1 LDETVT
7 CTVVNDDRAP
17 KLKLVKVVTNDDGGS
32 RVPDDWT
39 LTATAAA
46 PDGGRNVSTAGGS
59 DTALPVFAGVAYTL
73 GEAGPDGYK
82 AGDWSCDGGT
92 LTGSSITLGL
102 DETVTCTVVNND
114 KAPKLKLV
122 KDVTNDD
129 GGTAAAADF
138 TLTATAPGAVLPLIT
153 TAGDAGTMT
162 DVKAGV
168 AYTLGESG
176 PDGYK
181 AGDWS
186 CNGGTLTGSSITLGL
201 DEDVVCTVV
210 NDDVAPK
217 LKLVKVVTNDDG
229 GTAAA
234 ADFTLTATAPGAVLP
249 VITTAGDAG
258 TLTDVMAGVEY
269 TLGESGPAGYAA
281 GDWSCDGGTLT
292 GSSITLGLDENVV
305 CTVVNDDKAPKLTL
319 VKKVSG
325 GSGAPNDWDL
335 TAAATGNP
343 DSRNFTDKG
352 GSGVAHNV
360 WAGASY
366 SLSESG
372 PTGYTAS
379 DWVCAGGGTQTG
391 STITLGL
398 GDKVTCEITNTRDR
412 GSIELQKQWSGTPGT
427 VTLKIGS
434 TTGGTNVAS
443 TSVTGDGTTGAKA
456 VDTGTY
462 FVSES
467 ALATYDSTLT
477 CSSDQR
483 DSITANADGGV
494 MVNKGEHVVC
504 VYVNTRH
511 TGDISVTKFH
521 DRNANGVRN
530 DGDGG
535 LSGWTFWLDLDGD
548 KVKDAGEPTATTGA
562 DGTALFDN
570 VDTGSYTVCEVTQA
584 GWNASLPRQSQPC
597 ITVTVTKNATAT
609 VTFGNYR
616 KGRISVV
623 KTFDGGPVP
632 TGKTYTFQILSGAST
647 TSAGTVV
654 ATGSVTGPDGSIDPT
669 EWSNG
674 GWLEPGT
681 YSLCE
686 VVSGNQTPNWVQELA
701 YGDNGWF
708 TPGIAGGSG
717 FQEGENTLA
726 CINFTVVSTED
737 AETVV
742 FQVNNVPK
750 GFAHTIGYWKNWTSC
765 DGAGNQFAML
775 DLMIKGG
782 TAPDG
787 RVFAPADDSNGN
799 GLPDIRIGD
808 IYIEG
813 ANACKIAVDILDKR
827 LVGDPAKVGD
837 KPKQAGDAIIN
848 STAQLL
854 AYELNQLLNNGST
867 GQAAC
872 EAKAD
877 QAAALMQRF
886 LDYINYSTTGYKAPT
901 TTLAT
906 VTLQTTQIKAN
917 MLYLAEILDD
927 YNNNTMSNCSTAI
940 SLPYP
945 RVGNS
950 TTLWV
955 NYLPASKD
963 T

>member
-1 LDETVT
+1 
-7 CTVVNDDRAP
+7 
-17 KLKLVKVVTNDDGGS
+17 
-32 RVPDDWT
+32 
-39 LTATAAA
+39 
-46 PDGGRNVSTAGGS
+46 
-59 DTALPVFAGVAYTL
+59 
-73 GEAGPDGYK
+73 
-82 AGDWSCDGGT
+82 
-92 LTGSSITLGL
+92 
-102 DETVTCTVVNND
+102 
-114 KAPKLKLV
+114 
-122 KDVTNDD
+122 
-129 GGTAAAADF
+129 
-138 TLTATAPGAVLPLIT
+138 
-153 TAGDAGTMT
+153 
-162 DVKAGV
+162 
-168 AYTLGESG
+168 
-176 PDGYK
+176 
-181 AGDWS
+181 
-186 CNGGTLTGSSITLGL
+186 
-201 DEDVVCTVV
+201 VCT
-210 NDDVAPK
+210 
-217 LKLVKVVTNDDG
+217 
-229 GTAAA
+229 
-234 ADFTLTATAPGAVLP
+234 
-249 VITTAGDAG
+249 
-258 TLTDVMAGVEY
+258 
-269 TLGESGPAGYAA
+269 
-281 GDWSCDGGTLT
+281 
-292 GSSITLGLDENVV
+292 
-305 CTVVNDDKAPKLTL
+305 
-319 VKKVSG
+319 
-325 GSGAPNDWDL
+325 
-335 TAAATGNP
+335 
-343 DSRNFTDKG
+343 
-352 GSGVAHNV
+352 
-360 WAGASY
+360 
-366 SLSESG
+366 
-372 PTGYTAS
+372 
-379 DWVCAGGGTQTG
+379 GGGTQTG

-494 MVNKGEHVVC
+494 TVNKGEHVVC

-511 TGDISVTKFH
+511 TGDVSVTKFH

-548 KVKDAGEPTATTGA
+548 KAKDAGEPTATTGA

-686 VVSGNQTPNWVQELA
+686 VVSGDQTPNWVQELA